1 MLIFVFWGA
10 GEAFL
15 EFDVLFALKSDISEP
30 AADGGG
36 RVEGCCV
43 AAGLG
48 SSMEMLEASGR
59 GGAGR

>member
-1 MLIFVFWGA
+1 MF
-10 GEAFL
+10 
-15 EFDVLFALKSDISEP
+15 FALKSDSSEP

-36 RVEGCCV
+36 RVEGCCM

-48 SSMEMLEASGR
+48 SSMEVLEASGR